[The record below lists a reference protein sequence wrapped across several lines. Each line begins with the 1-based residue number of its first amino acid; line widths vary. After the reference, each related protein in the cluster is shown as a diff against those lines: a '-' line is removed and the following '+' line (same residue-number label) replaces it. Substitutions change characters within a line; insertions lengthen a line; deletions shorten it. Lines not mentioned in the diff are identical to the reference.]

1 MRPAGASASRPA
13 SGGGFTTAARL
24 REETRDACPSASPDV
39 GPRGVPDSPAEVATR
54 ATSGFT
60 SAGALLRAAR
70 ASSPRDPP
78 APRAPPAPVPPPRA
92 PAPRGDRSRPFDQW
106 SEDEKA
112 AWRAEKEAK
121 RAAAERKKRARQT
134 SRQGSIVAAMA
145 AAADATRDPNSR
157 APVADALPYQ
167 LIQRVLS
174 RVPEA
179 CLRDARA
186 VCRAWRDAVDDPTFV
201 PFAKMARDAR
211 SQNARRRD
219 AVAAWMNERGVTT
232 PSGLIAFLAGETARA
247 SPGAEFAASSSSS
260 SPLRAPLP
268 IDAFARAAEAAESR
282 ARRRWYARDARRRGN
297 PPNPDP
303 TDDACSM
310 MIGAP
315 GAGLSATIREIGR
328 WRLVGRDGWATLAA
342 CVFAAA
348 EDGETLTFLL
358 DAARVAA
365 EEASAGTDACAR
377 ECLSEFI
384 SLVVAAS
391 SSDSWRRG
399 LGPDAADKARL
410 ADLDAAVGH
419 FELAETRRE
428 NGGKRTLTHEQHAI
442 VSADLRAEQIM
453 LVRAFAGTGKTTTLL
468 EYVKRRPG
476 HAFAYLTFN
485 RQVMLEAERKFPPN
499 TKALNFHRLAYKARG
514 FAYNA
519 KMHRGSLRPKHA
531 CVALG
536 LPANDERAA
545 LAIRTLEAFLR
556 SADEHVTQDHAPPDA
571 HVMKVYSKPSAK
583 DRMVK
588 SGRATPREDLAAL
601 ATDLWESMRRR
612 RDPNVDEDTSLP
624 MTDAGYLKLYQL
636 SKPRLDLEYDVL
648 MLDEAQDAAPV
659 MADIILQQDGCAKIL
674 VGDPHQEIYS
684 FMGAKNAMAEVTA
697 SVPKERI
704 VERHLRRSFR
714 FGGEIA
720 AVANAILRL
729 KGEDARVLGA
739 RVETREDRRRSGIK
753 DDAVAADATIA
764 DEEIVGACSADAAA
778 AVVDGLRRA
787 ETAAAVSVSV
797 HADRVLQSYEP
808 RAGGGE
814 GKRQQLAVLCR
825 GNASL
830 FEVAAR
836 VVQFPG
842 VRMGVIGGLE
852 ALKLNQLEDIW
863 RLSTKMEEHLDAIT
877 DKYIS
882 TFVPAVRHRVEEI
895 FGDREEFI
903 KYDALDALRRVS
915 TLQDDKE
922 MLTRLTVVSRLK
934 SGLPELL
941 DLLRKVDVGTEHHDT
956 AHFVLSTAHKA
967 KGLEFP
973 EVLLWN
979 DFVDVSRVRRNGV
992 GFVYSAFDAF
1002 TDSYTT
1008 EEVDADEIN
1017 LVYVAATRAMRRL
1030 VVYPGLAHLR
1040 AEEGHA
1046 GFAAVRAVSLADGP
1060 CRRSSPGV
1068 ATNPLL
1074 AEVNDDRV
1082 PVRERSERV
1091 GATRCARCDR
1101 TGADVAADDRRT
1113 RARADRA
1120 DGAKIK
1126 GEEDESS
1133 RFGSA
1138 LALMFGR
1145 RPKFETSREARA
1157 AACFFGEASG
1167 QWWGGAGDVESDALE
1182 AYVAYRD
1189 EIERE
1194 EDNRVGSQAL
1204 APPERGAWTM
1214 FLCERCWGG
1223 AKADWAGDGDGDG
1236 DGDGN
1241 SVDRA
1246 WKVRTTT
1253 LERMSMVDVMSLLS
1267 AERRARR
1274 GDGSDDETRGT
1285 PPRRT

>member
-70 ASSPRDPP
+70 ASSPREPP
-78 APRAPPAPVPPPRA
+78 ATRAPPAPVPPPRA

-157 APVADALPYQ
+157 APVADDLPYQ

-247 SPGAEFAASSSSS
+247 PPGAEFAASSSSS

-268 IDAFARAAEAAESR
+268 IDAFARAAEASESR
-282 ARRRWYARDARRRGN
+282 ARRRWYARDARWRGN
-297 PPNPDP
+297 SPNPNEDE
-303 TDDACSM
+303 DARATT
-310 MIGAP
+310 IGAP

-348 EDGETLTFLL
+348 EDGETVTFLL

-399 LGPDAADKARL
+399 IGPDAADKARL

-428 NGGKRTLTHEQHAI
+428 NDGKRTLTHEQHAI

-519 KMHRGSLRPKHA
+519 KMLRGSLRPRHA
-531 CVALG
+531 CAALG
-536 LPANDERAA
+536 LPANDDRAA

-571 HVMKVYSKPSAK
+571 HVMKVYSKSTAM

-612 RDPNVDEDTSLP
+612 RDPNVDKDSSLP

-659 MADIILQQDGCAKIL
+659 MADIILQQDRCAKIL

-739 RVETREDRRRSGIK
+739 RVETREDRRLSGIK
-753 DDAVAADATIA
+753 NAAVAADASIA
-764 DEEIVGACSADAAA
+764 DEEIVGACSVDAAA

-787 ETAAAVSVSV
+787 ETEAAVSVAV
-797 HADRVLQSYEP
+797 DVRRVLHSHAP

-814 GKRQQLAVLCR
+814 GKRRQLAVLCR

-842 VRMGVIGGLE
+842 VKVGVIGGLE

-877 DKYIS
+877 DKYVA

-895 FGDREEFI
+895 FGDRNELI
-903 KYDALDALRRVS
+903 KYDSLDALRRVS

-922 MLTRLTVVSRLK
+922 MLTRLSVVSRLK

-941 DLLRKVDVGTEHHDT
+941 DRLREVDVGTERHDA

-967 KGLEFP
+967 KGLEFS
-973 EVLLWN
+973 EVLLWD
-979 DFVDVSRVRRNGV
+979 DFVDVSRVRRNGD
-992 GFVYSAFDAF
+992 GFVHDAFDAF

-1008 EEVDADEIN
+1008 EKVDADEIN
-1017 LVYVAATRAMRRL
+1017 LAYVAATRAMRRL

-1046 GFAAVRAVSLADGP
+1046 GFAAVRAVSLPDGP

-1074 AEVNDDRV
+1074 AEVNDDRESD
-1082 PVRERSERV
+1082 RELRERV

-1113 RARADRA
+1113 RARAGEA
-1120 DGAKIK
+1120 DGVRKN

-1145 RPKFETSREARA
+1145 RPKFATSREARA

-1189 EIERE
+1189 EMERN
-1194 EDNRVGSQAL
+1194 DVGSQAL
-1204 APPERGAWTM
+1204 ALPERGAWTM

-1223 AKADWAGDGDGDG
+1223 AKADGRGAGDGDG

-1241 SVDRA
+1241 SVDEA

-1253 LERMSMVDVMSLLS
+1253 LERMSMVDVTSLLS

-1285 PPRRT
+1285 P

>member
-1 MRPAGASASRPA
+1 MRPTGASASRPA
-13 SGGGFTTAARL
+13 SGGVFTTAARL
-24 REETRDACPSASPDV
+24 RDETLDACPSASPDV

-54 ATSGFT
+54 ASSGFT

-78 APRAPPAPVPPPRA
+78 ATRATLAPVPPPRA
-92 PAPRGDRSRPFDQW
+92 PASRGDRSRPFDQW

-157 APVADALPYQ
+157 APVADAIPYQ
-167 LIQRVLS
+167 IIQRILS

-186 VCRAWRDAVDDPTFV
+186 VCRAWRDAVDDATFI

-211 SQNARRRD
+211 GAHARRRV
-219 AVAAWMNERGVTT
+219 AVATWMNERGVTT
-232 PSGLIAFLAGETARA
+232 PSGLIAFLAGGSSR
-247 SPGAEFAASSSSS
+247 GSSSS
-260 SPLRAPLP
+260 SPFRAPLP
-268 IDAFARAAEAAESR
+268 IVAFARAAEAAESR
-282 ARRRWYARDARRRGN
+282 ARRRWYASGKGSF
-297 PPNPDP
+297 PDP
-303 TDDACSM
+303 NDDACATLV
-310 MIGAP
+310 GAP

-328 WRLVGRDGWATLAA
+328 WRLVGGDGWATLAA

-348 EDGETLTFLL
+348 EDGETVTFLL

-365 EEASAGTDACAR
+365 EEASVGTDACAR

-391 SSDSWRRG
+391 SSDAWRSGRG
-399 LGPDAADKARL
+399 PGAADEARL

-419 FELAETRRE
+419 LELAETRRVD
-428 NGGKRTLTHEQHAI
+428 GGKRTLTHEQHAI

-476 HAFAYLTFN
+476 HKFAYLTFN
-485 RQVMLEAERKFPPN
+485 RQVMLEAERKFPAN
-499 TKALNFHRLAYKARG
+499 TKALNFHRLAFKARG
-514 FAYNA
+514 FAYNQ
-519 KMHRGSLRPKHA
+519 KMLRGSLRPRHA
-531 CVALG
+531 CDALG
-536 LPANDERAA
+536 LPSNDERAA

-556 SADEHVTQDHAPPDA
+556 SADEHITQDHAPPDA
-571 HVMKVYSKPSAK
+571 QVKKVYSKDSAK
-583 DRMVK
+583 DRMKK

-612 RDPNVDEDTSLP
+612 RDPNVDKDTSLP
-624 MTDAGYLKLYQL
+624 MTDSGYLKLYQL

-659 MADIILQQDGCAKIL
+659 MADIILQQEGCAKIL

-684 FMGAKNAMAEVTA
+684 FMGAKNAMAAVAA

-739 RVETREDRRRSGIK
+739 RVETREDRGRSVVAN
-753 DDAVAADATIA
+753 DPVAADETFA
-764 DEEIVGACSADAAA
+764 DEEIVGTCSADAAA
-778 AVVDGLRRA
+778 AVVNGLRRA
-787 ETAAAVSVSV
+787 EKAAVVSV
-797 HADRVLQSYEP
+797 YDGSPESLDSVLRSRAP

-814 GKRQQLAVLCR
+814 GKQLAVLCR

-836 VVQFPG
+836 IVQFPG
-842 VRMGVIGGLE
+842 VRLGVIGGLE

-863 RLSTKMEEHLDAIT
+863 RLSTKVEEHLDAIT

-882 TFVPAVRHRVEEI
+882 TFVPEVRRRVEEMY
-895 FGDREEFI
+895 GDKDAI
-903 KYDALDALRRVS
+903 IDYDSLNVLRRVA

-922 MLTRLTVVSRLK
+922 MLTRLSVVTRLRG
-934 SGLPELL
+934 GLPELL
-941 DLLRKVDVGTEHHDT
+941 DSLREVDVGTERHES

-967 KGLEFP
+967 KGLEFSD
-973 EVLLWN
+973 VLLWH
-979 DFVDVSRVRRNGV
+979 DFLDTSRVHRDGDR
-992 GFVYSAFDAF
+992 FVTVTFDSWS
-1002 TDSYTT
+1002 DLVTT

-1030 VVYPGLAHLR
+1030 IVYPGLAKLR

-1060 CRRSSPGV
+1060 CRRTSPGV
-1068 ATNPLL
+1068 ATDPLL
-1074 AEVNDDRV
+1074 AEVNDARV
-1082 PVRERSERV
+1082 TDRSERV

-1101 TGADVAADDRRT
+1101 TGADVAADDRR
-1113 RARADRA
+1113 ARASMSGG
-1120 DGAKIK
+1120 DGARKEGK
-1126 GEEDESS
+1126 EDESS
-1133 RFGSA
+1133 GFGSA

-1145 RPKFETSREARA
+1145 RPDPKMTSREARA

-1189 EIERE
+1189 EMDE
-1194 EDNRVGSQAL
+1194 EHGVGSRAL

-1214 FLCERCWGG
+1214 FLCERCWGE
-1223 AKADWAGDGDGDG
+1223 AGDGTGP
-1236 DGDGN
+1236 
-1241 SVDRA
+1241 VDEA
-1246 WKVRTTT
+1246 WKTRTTT
-1253 LERMSMVDVMSLLS
+1253 LERMSMVDVTSLLS

-1274 GDGSDDETRGT
+1274 GDGSDERDGRDT
-1285 PPRRT
+1285 